1 MIMSDDPIVAEVREI
16 REQQAKR
23 FNFDVEAIARD
34 VHERETHTTDRQ
46 LVRLT
51 PKKPAVPPTR

>member
-1 MIMSDDPIVAEVREI
+1 MLDDPIVAQVRAV
-16 REQQAKR
+16 REQQANR

-34 VHERETHTTDRQ
+34 VHERELQAADRE

-51 PKKPAVPPTR
+51 PRKPAARPTH